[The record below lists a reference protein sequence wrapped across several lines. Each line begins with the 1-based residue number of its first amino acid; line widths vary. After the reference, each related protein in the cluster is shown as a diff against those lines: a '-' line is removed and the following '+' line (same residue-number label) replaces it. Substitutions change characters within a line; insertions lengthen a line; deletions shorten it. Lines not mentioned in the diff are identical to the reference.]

1 LGVIARTSVM
11 QYKHNTKPLD
21 QIGRELG
28 IQYTLEGSVRRD
40 SDKRRITA
48 QLIQLKDQTHLWT
61 RQYDR
66 EPSNPLTLQGEI
78 AQEIADEIQLKIGG
92 HERIRPTK
100 QAALSESGRGLQALS
115 QRPLLLEQENE
126 AGLAAGNRVLSA
138 GDR

>member
-48 QLIQLKDQTHLWT
+48 QLIQLKD
-61 RQYDR
+61 
-66 EPSNPLTLQGEI
+66 
-78 AQEIADEIQLKIGG
+78 
-92 HERIRPTK
+92 
-100 QAALSESGRGLQALS
+100 
-115 QRPLLLEQENE
+115 
-126 AGLAAGNRVLSA
+126 
-138 GDR
+138 